1 MDKDNFRRKAQS
13 IKLDTPKRF
22 WEHHG
27 VTFSLRILALALFLA
42 GPLIERAV
50 GAERTPSSPVEKTQQ
65 PVAELSASDAVVL
78 GLIEGITEFLPISS
92 TGHLIIATKAM
103 GLESEKQLTD
113 SAGQPLWYK
122 KPSLK
127 HPSGVPLT
135 IKVAADSYTVIIQIG
150 AIIAVVLLYWRQL
163 LSMAVG
169 VVGRSNSGARLLRN
183 VVLATVPVAI
193 FGLTLND
200 WISDHLFS
208 VPAVIGA
215 QAAGAFLML
224 WAERWRRA
232 NTGIGYSRN
241 DPSDLTPQKAVGIGF
256 AQCLALWPGTSRSMV
271 TIVGGYLAG
280 LTPVKSAEFSFLV
293 GLPVL
298 AGAALLK
305 AIKSGPAMVEVFG
318 WANLLLGGL
327 VAAVSAAIAVKF
339 LVTFLSRNGLA
350 LFAYYRFAL
359 ALIIAVFF
367 LF

>member
-1 MDKDNFRRKAQS
+1 MLLSAASFVGS
-13 IKLDTPKRF
+13 
-22 WEHHG
+22 
-27 VTFSLRILALALFLA
+27 VS
-42 GPLIERAV
+42 
-50 GAERTPSSPVEKTQQ
+50 GAEKIAAKPVESDQ
-65 PVAELSASDAVVL
+65 PPIAELSAGNAVVL

-103 GLESEKQLTD
+103 GLESENQLTD
-113 SAGQPLWYK
+113 GAGQPLWYK
-122 KPSLK
+122 KPSK
-127 HPSGVPLT
+127 KIPAGVPLT
-135 IKVAADSYTVIIQIG
+135 VKLAADSYTVIIQIG

-163 LSMAVG
+163 MSMAVG

-183 VVLATVPVAI
+183 VLLATVPVAI

-224 WAERWRRA
+224 WAERWRKA
-232 NTGIGYSRN
+232 NTGIGYARN
-241 DPSDLTPQKAVGIGF
+241 DPSDLSPQKSVGIGF
-256 AQCLALWPGTSRSMV
+256 AQCAALWPGTSRSMV

-298 AGAALLK
+298 AGAAFLK
-305 AIKSGPAMVEVFG
+305 ALKSGSAMVEVFG
-318 WANLLLGGL
+318 WVNLLLGGL

-339 LVTFLSRNGLA
+339 LVTFLSRHGLA
-350 LFAYYRFAL
+350 LFAYYRLAL
-359 ALIIAVFF
+359 AAVIAAFF

>member
-1 MDKDNFRRKAQS
+1 MIF
-13 IKLDTPKRF
+13 LF
-22 WEHHG
+22 
-27 VTFSLRILALALFLA
+27 RILASALFLA
-42 GPLIERAV
+42 GALVGSVE
-50 GAERTPSSPVEKTQQ
+50 GAEKAPSIPIETTQQ
-65 PVAELSASDAVVL
+65 PVAELSASNAVVL
-78 GLIEGITEFLPISS
+78 GLIEGITEFLPVSS

-103 GLESEKQLTD
+103 GLVSEKQLTD
-113 SAGQPLWYK
+113 AQGQPLWYK
-122 KPSLK
+122 KPSPK
-127 HPSGVPLT
+127 RPDGVPLT
-135 IKVAADSYTVIIQIG
+135 IKLAADTYTVIIQIG

-183 VVLATVPVAI
+183 IVLATVPVAI
-193 FGLTLND
+193 LGLSFND

-215 QAAGAFLML
+215 QVAGAFLML
-224 WAERWRRA
+224 WAERWRKA

-241 DPSDLTPQKAVGIGF
+241 DPSDLTPKKAVGIGF

-339 LVTFLSRNGLA
+339 LVAFLSRNGLA
-350 LFAYYRFAL
+350 LFAYYRLAL
-359 ALIIAVFF
+359 ALVIAAFF